1 MSIELQPGP
10 RPGQQCRKAEDE
22 EPGRVRR
29 NGAARSQPQA
39 AHREDRDANRLED
52 GALLVLGPA
61 ADAAPHGREDAGKA
75 GQAAKNPVEKSNAG
89 IRRGAAALDWLHRRS
104 GEAVSAIDD
113 KQSADQD
120 ADKVALSP
128 AENRNAQRNAERRP
142 DQERPQPAPSQRMS
156 QFPD

>member
-10 RPGQQCRKAEDE
+10 RPGQQCRKAEGE

-29 NGAARSQPQA
+29 NGAAYSQAQA

-61 ADAAPHGREDAGKA
+61 ANTAPHGREDAGKA
-75 GQAAKNPVEKSNAG
+75 GQAAENSIKKSNAG

-104 GEAVSAIDD
+104 GEAVSGIKD
-113 KQSADQD
+113 KQDADHD
-120 ADKVALSP
+120 ADKVGLGP
-128 AENRNAQRNAERRP
+128 AENRNAQGDAERRP
-142 DQERPQPAPSQRMS
+142 DQERPQPAPS
-156 QFPD
+156 